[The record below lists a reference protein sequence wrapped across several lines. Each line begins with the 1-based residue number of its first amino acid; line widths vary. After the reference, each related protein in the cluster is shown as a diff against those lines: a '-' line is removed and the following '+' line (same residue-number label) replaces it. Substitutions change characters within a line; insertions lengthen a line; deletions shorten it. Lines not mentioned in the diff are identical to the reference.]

1 MKFSDMAL
9 KVLAAKES
17 GLIKTNAEFW
27 SKCSNRREF
36 DEKICK
42 TPGFSMVYERLY
54 DTHSDNDG
62 DVGIICA
69 FDEGFPYI
77 NPKVKNK
84 GDKPFLIF
92 YRGDLSLLS
101 DLNKNVAVI
110 GLINP
115 EEEIQR
121 REREIVKQLVNNE
134 LIIVSGLAAGCD
146 SIAHRVAVDMS
157 GKTVAILP
165 SSISKVYPAGHRE
178 FAEEIVEKGG
188 LLISEYYK
196 DPKSRNESLKRFIE
210 RDRLQAMFSKAV
222 ILIASYRKGEGDSGS
237 RHAMEAAKK
246 YGIERFTMFNQKTDS
261 KNPQFGLNRD
271 YLNENVDNR
280 TKVLMTDSINYIK
293 ALHNPN
299 LDSSHTSS
307 ECGQL
312 GFNI

>member
-1 MKFSDMAL
+1 M
-9 KVLAAKES
+9 
-17 GLIKTNAEFW
+17 TH
-27 SKCSNRREF
+27 
-36 DEKICK
+36 
-42 TPGFSMVYERLY
+42 ERLY
-54 DTHSDNDG
+54 DVYSDNDS
-62 DVGIICA
+62 DIGIICA
-69 FDEGFPYI
+69 FDEDFPYI

-84 GDKPFLIF
+84 GDKPFLLF
-92 YRGDLSLLS
+92 YRGDYSLLS

-115 EEEIQR
+115 EEKIQK
-121 REREIVKQLVNNE
+121 REREIVKRLVKND

-146 SIAHRVAVDMS
+146 SIAHRVAVDMG

-196 DPKSRNESLKRFIE
+196 DPTSRSESLKRFIE
-210 RDRLQAMFSKAV
+210 RDRLQAMFSKVV

-246 YGIERFTMFNQKTDS
+246 YGIKRFAMFNQKTDS

-271 YLNENVDNR
+271 CLSENVDNR
-280 TKVLMTDSINYIK
+280 TKVLMTDSINYITT
-293 ALHNPN
+293 LHNPN